1 MPQILLEPLLAQ
13 RPDPVFLNLL
23 KQRRDDAISKATPN
37 WNMCVMCLMT
47 AFEAFQTYRVPD
59 WCMFIGPDDYKYFDL
74 DLTGIARPCC
84 KCLQDQS
91 ECFQV

>member
-1 MPQILLEPLLAQ
+1 MPQILLEPLLEE

-23 KQRRDDAISKATPN
+23 KQRRKEAISQATPN
-37 WNMCVMCLMT
+37 FNMCVTCLLA
-47 AFEAFQTYRVPD
+47 AFEAFQVYRVPD

-74 DLTGIARPCC
+74 DLTETARLCC
-84 KCLQDQS
+84 KCLEDPS